1 VATFPLSVVDAG
13 VVRTDG
19 PPSAHPRHAIAPACS
34 GHLRAAATRR
44 QDPMDGAPVNTTT
57 VERSSTSKR
66 RLAVAIA
73 AATGLAIGTLPLTS
87 PAAATPV
94 ESSCNTQAGG
104 TGISGFTSHA
114 QLGSQLERIERSSQ
128 GRVEVDVAGYTN
140 QGREI
145 WSARVGEGDRVVLI
159 QSEIH
164 GNEKHGTEALL
175 RVLSTLG
182 NNSPRSAEI
191 REAITLVAIPKLN
204 ADGSELDQRR
214 NDMTWDDVVASFP
227 QLEDAQEAWNYSSR
241 QGGFDVNRDFNPD
254 LDYVPSAADFPG
266 NSASTGWYITP
277 AAQTVRDVYAGL
289 EEEFGLVEVFVDLH
303 GQGPCY
309 VGEGVEDEY
318 SPLSI
323 SGRFIADPSEF
334 GDWPNFDYDASRR
347 ANLAVY
353 DALQGNGQSS
363 FGNVTLYPQNTNLPG
378 TALGSFA
385 LRGSATVLFETS
397 SQTQSLGHKRAGMFI
412 RQVEVG
418 VMGIIDGLTDGTYDE
433 LDPERY
439 DEIPERRFGPRD

>member
-1 VATFPLSVVDAG
+1 
-13 VVRTDG
+13 
-19 PPSAHPRHAIAPACS
+19 
-34 GHLRAAATRR
+34 
-44 QDPMDGAPVNTTT
+44 VNTTT

-66 RLAVAIA
+66 RLAVALA
-73 AATGLAIGTLPLTS
+73 AATGLALGTLPLTS
-87 PAAATPV
+87 PAEATPV
-94 ESSCNTQAGG
+94 ESSCNTRTGG
-104 TGISGFTSHA
+104 TGVSGFTSHA
-114 QLGSQLERIERSSQ
+114 QLGSQLERIERTSQ
-128 GRVEVDVAGYTN
+128 GRVEVEVAGTTN

-164 GNEKHGTEALL
+164 GNEKHGTDALL

-182 NNSPRSAEI
+182 NNSQRSAEI
-191 REAITLVAIPKLN
+191 REAVTVVAIPMLN
-204 ADGSELDQRR
+204 ADGSELDQRQ

-227 QLEDAQEAWNYSSR
+227 QLDGATRAWNFNTR
-241 QGGFDVNRDFNPD
+241 AGGFDVNRDFHPD
-254 LDYVPSAADFPG
+254 LDFVPTAADFPG

-277 AAQTVRDVYAGL
+277 EARTVRDVYAGL
-289 EEEFGLVEVFVDLH
+289 EDEFGLVEVFVDLH

-309 VGEGVEDEY
+309 VGEGAEDQY

-323 SGRFIADPSEF
+323 SGRFIADPAQF

-353 DALQGNGQSS
+353 DALQGNGDSS
-363 FGNVTLYPQNTNLPG
+363 FGNVTLYPQNINLPG

-397 SQTQSLGHKRAGMFI
+397 SQTQALGHKRAGMFV

-418 VMGIIDGLTDGTYDE
+418 VMGIVDAITDGTYEE

-439 DEIPERRFGPRD
+439 DTIPERRNGPRND